1 MALHYRLRGKQQG
14 QSIEREGILTEE
26 QLVGVEVN
34 QDAAKINAA
43 IRELHKQDTDAEWE
57 ACVLTD
63 TSTQLEDTYIRYK
76 KRWTHSSKIHSRQ
89 QKRATT
95 PDE

>member
-1 MALHYRLRGKQQG
+1 MTTHYRLRGKQRDQP
-14 QSIEREGILTEE
+14 IEREGTLTEE
-26 QLVGVEVN
+26 QLAGVDAN

-57 ACVLTD
+57 ECVLTD
-63 TSTQLEDTYIRYK
+63 TSTQHEDTYIRYK

-89 QKRATT
+89 
-95 PDE
+95 